1 MSLTSPIPF
10 IAPIASTWAH
20 DTVFT
25 ASAKAVSKP
34 KLLSRYMMSLSI
46 VLGIPMTLFL
56 RPLRRQTVDPRRVLP
71 NDPPFRRRLAPHGN
85 FPGLCRQTC
94 ELLRRIQGA
103 GPEEHVRGVEPTPH
117 SRSGDRKCE

>member
-46 VLGIPMTLFL
+46 VFGNPDHALFEAPSADFGVNPRASLQRSIPSDDK
-56 RPLRRQTVDPRRVLP
+56 Q
-71 NDPPFRRRLAPHGN
+71 
-85 FPGLCRQTC
+85 
-94 ELLRRIQGA
+94 
-103 GPEEHVRGVEPTPH
+103 
-117 SRSGDRKCE
+117 